1 MTKERKEKSGKKQ
14 KPQLSFRL
22 ASTSGTPIR
31 ALPPGGLDKR
41 GNTRYT
47 KTTMT
52 TKKQRTVQ
60 LKHADDALWLQVK
73 ALAIIKGQTMTEWI
87 ELVIRKELAQIK
99 KSEKEAE

>member
-1 MTKERKEKSGKKQ
+1 
-14 KPQLSFRL
+14 
-22 ASTSGTPIR
+22 
-31 ALPPGGLDKR
+31 
-41 GNTRYT
+41 
-47 KTTMT
+47 MT